1 MRRIPVAIFLAKDS
15 ALCCVVLTAY
25 RFVMTHVWRVF
36 PASLP
41 LLSTRHKLYVFL
53 RWGIRVFNNSG
64 VGLAV
69 TLYVYFYGRLLF

>member
-53 RWGIRVFNNSG
+53 RWGIRVT
-64 VGLAV
+64 AV
-69 TLYVYFYGRLLF
+69 PCAWRLLYMCIFMVDFYF